1 MAMPETVYD
10 EGQTLSD
17 RELLDRLA
25 RQVDHLD
32 VMVHEIHGFIA
43 ENRPHLERFLPLL
56 DPGAKIR
63 AVMGLKPKA
72 KADV

>member
-1 MAMPETVYD
+1 MAIPETVYD

-32 VMVHEIHGFIA
+32 VMVHEIHQFITVNA
-43 ENRPHLERFLPLL
+43 PHLERLLPLM

-63 AVMGLKPKA
+63 ALMGLKPK
-72 KADV
+72 DGG